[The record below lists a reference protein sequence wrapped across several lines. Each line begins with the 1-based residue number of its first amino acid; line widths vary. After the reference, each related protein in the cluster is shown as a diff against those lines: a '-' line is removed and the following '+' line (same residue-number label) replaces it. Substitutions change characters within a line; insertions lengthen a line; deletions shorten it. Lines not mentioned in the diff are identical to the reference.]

1 MEFIDH
7 TNISSVHKFL
17 LIVCQK
23 ANMEVHVMVQFQL
36 SGTMTKTLSP
46 ISAVSSN
53 FEELKCEF

>member
-23 ANMEVHVMVQFQL
+23 ANMEVHVMV
-36 SGTMTKTLSP
+36 
-46 ISAVSSN
+46 
-53 FEELKCEF
+53 